1 MPPEGQ
7 GGAPQVPV
15 PSGPLTQEVIDRAKG
30 VCAGVMK
37 DPGLKQRD
45 PVKQLAQGE
54 ILLNRILEGMA
65 AQVSMQATHHNMIS
79 RSVPQECS

>member
-1 MPPEGQ
+1 M
-7 GGAPQVPV
+7 
-15 PSGPLTQEVIDRAKG
+15 IDRAKG